1 MRFITFKKLKAK
13 NFLSFG
19 DSLVSIELKNGV
31 NTITGINLDK
41 EDSKN
46 GAGKSAI
53 TEILYYALYGTTL
66 REISKDFVQ
75 NSITKKPAF
84 VEIELEVRKDNITD
98 VYTIVRKL
106 NPTKCKLFKNG
117 EDITRS
123 TLAKTNSLIQSI
135 IRSPSAVF
143 QNSVIMSI
151 NNALP
156 FMALSK
162 VDKRKFIESV
172 LGLEVFTSMLL
183 KIRDDYSISKRDYEL
198 AYSKLETLET
208 ELRFNT
214 NQLETYETRKGERL
228 AKLKEK
234 ESKIINDLE
243 KIQNNL
249 KGIKI
254 LDIKILETKISTLEE
269 KILNEEKKIN
279 TNKELLHKNQAAI
292 DSEQKQ
298 VKRLSG
304 NKDLCPTC
312 NREFSEEHTAHIE
325 ALISNHTKTILD
337 HEKTIAE
344 TNTTITNITE
354 QRNNL
359 KRAKQLLER
368 ELFEGKSNHAEE
380 KALKINVEHLK
391 NSLQETADE
400 ITIAKKEQNNELKGK
415 ITFLKEEVKNS
426 KDRLNNLNTDL
437 NVLETVK
444 FILSEEGIKSFI
456 VKKILKILNSRIAF
470 YLQKLE
476 ANCLC
481 QFNEYFEEE
490 IIDEKGDKKSYFNFS
505 GGERKRIDLACL
517 FAFADIRRLQGDV
530 YFSTIFYDEL
540 IDSSLDDKG
549 VQLTL
554 QILKERYEENKE
566 SCYIITHRG
575 SDVLT
580 GIDHTITVIKENGIS
595 SIKSV

>member
-1 MRFITFKKLKAK
+1 MRFITFKNLKAK

-19 DSLVSIELKNGV
+19 DSLVNIELKKGV
-31 NTITGINLDK
+31 NSITGINLDK

-75 NSITKKPAF
+75 NSITKKPAL
-84 VEIELEVRKDNITD
+84 VELELEVKKDNITD
-98 VYTIVRKL
+98 LYTIVRQL
-106 NPTKCKLFKNG
+106 NPTKCKLFKNN

-123 TLAKTNSLIQSI
+123 TLAKTNALIQSI
-135 IRSPSAVF
+135 IRSPSTVF

-183 KIRDDYSISKRDYEL
+183 KIRDDYSISKKDYDL

-208 ELRFNT
+208 ELLFNV
-214 NQLETYETRKGERL
+214 NQFETYETRKAERL
-228 AKLKEK
+228 TKLSEK
-234 ESKIINDLE
+234 ESKLKSELE
-243 KIQNNL
+243 QTLTNL
-249 KGIKI
+249 NSIKI
-254 LDIKILETKISTLEE
+254 LSVKTIEE
-269 KILNEEKKIN
+269 KILSLEKKI
-279 TNKELLHKNQAAI
+279 TEKETEINNFSKTLHKNQAAL
-292 DSEQKQ
+292 DSEQNQIQK
-298 VKRLSG
+298 LLG

-312 NREFSEEHTAHIE
+312 NREFSQGHRAHIE
-325 ALISNHTKTILD
+325 TLIENHNKEIQKFQETINKTNKILAQ
-337 HEKTIAE
+337 E
-344 TNTTITNITE
+344 TE
-354 QRNNL
+354 QKNNL
-359 KRAKQLLER
+359 KQAKQLLEQEIIKSKTNQANQNAL
-368 ELFEGKSNHAEE
+368 ELNIIHFKKSLDETKEE
-380 KALKINVEHLK
+380 ILIANKEH
-391 NSLQETADE
+391 
-400 ITIAKKEQNNELKGK
+400 NNELKGK
-415 ITFLKEEVKNS
+415 ITLLGDEVKKS
-426 KDRLNNLNTDL
+426 KEKLNNLNNEL
-437 NVLETVK
+437 NILETVK

-456 VKKILKILNSRIAF
+456 VKKIIKVLNSRIAY

-554 QILKERYEENKE
+554 QILKERFDENQE
-566 SCYIITHRG
+566 SCYIITHRT
-575 SDVLT
+575 SDALT
-580 GIDHTITVIKENGIS
+580 GINHTITVVKENGIS
-595 SIKSV
+595 FIK